1 MNNILKFFIIFIV
14 ILIILTV
21 LYKNN
26 KNNKN
31 NKNKNNKNK
40 NNKNNAISFYKCNK
54 YVIGKIIKTV
64 LFDNDIKRNRDINGD
79 WLLFI
84 PCTYNNIETELNNIE
99 TKLNKIETKLNNKET
114 ELNNKKLLFGLH
126 GCDYIVSKNNLW
138 KILENKYGRTNA
150 KNIMPET
157 WILSN
162 EEHIKLFK
170 TDFSKKEMYIM
181 KKNIQRKLGL
191 HMTNNLEEIL
201 NNDDKKFRVVQKY
214 MKNTYMI
221 NKRKIN
227 LRIYL
232 LIIYKNNELISYYY
246 KNGKCIYTNKDSTG
260 SDNLEENIT
269 SLNLNM
275 DIYKKNPFDLFE
287 LAQYMDNKDYILLI
301 TNIINNLK
309 KLESAYKNLLTQKN
323 KSTNKHTY
331 FQLFGLDY
339 IFDNNFNVYLLEIN
353 KGPDM
358 SSKSDK
364 DYLLKYRIYEDL
376 FNKLNILEYKK
387 NNTFIKI

>member
-1 MNNILKFFIIFIV
+1 MKIYILFFLIICILG
-14 ILIILTV
+14 ILI
-21 LYKNN
+21 KNN
-26 KNNKN
+26 NKQ
-31 NKNKNNKNK
+31 KRE
-40 NNKNNAISFYKCNK
+40 ILFYKCNK
-54 YVIGKIIKTV
+54 YVLGKIIREILLT
-64 LFDNDIKRNRDINGD
+64 NNIKRTHNIDDN
-79 WLLFI
+79 WLLFL
-84 PCTYNNIETELNNIE
+84 PCTYNNIETEM
-99 TKLNKIETKLNNKET
+99 TKMDNTKNKI
-114 ELNNKKLLFGLH
+114 LFGIK
-126 GCDYIVSKNNLW
+126 GCDLLVSKNNLW
-138 KILENKYGRTNA
+138 KLLENKYTRCNA
-150 KNIMPET
+150 KNLMPET

-162 EEHIKLFK
+162 KEQMELFK
-170 TDFSKKEMYIM
+170 NNFSDKNMYIM
-181 KKNIQRKLGL
+181 KKNVQRKEGL
-191 HMTNNLEEIL
+191 QLTNNLQEII
-201 NNDDKKFRVVQKY
+201 NNNDKKFRVVQKY

-287 LAQYMDNKDYILLI
+287 LAQYMNNKDYILLI

-387 NNTFIKI
+387 NITFIKI